1 VYLFVLQVDQ
11 PITPQNKA
19 DIALNKTV
27 SPPFEGNNQNSSTLL
42 VGSEFTFRVCVEVQ
56 GERTNFAE
64 KVVMTDNL
72 PPGLQF
78 VSLSEQPSNRGK
90 SRNVAIQPQVMT
102 CRSREWLV
110 RHAKARFPLNKT
122 HDCPP
127 APEL

>member
-1 VYLFVLQVDQ
+1 LLLLQTDL

-27 SPPFEGNNQNSSTLL
+27 SPAFEGNNQNSSTLL
-42 VGSEFTFRVCVEVQ
+42 VGSEFTFRIRVEVQ

-78 VSLSEQPSNRGK
+78 VSLSEQPSDRGAWWLAPVYSCLCVCAWVVNRAVTTV
-90 SRNVAIQPQVMT
+90 SVLYSVAV
-102 CRSREWLV
+102 
-110 RHAKARFPLNKT
+110 
-122 HDCPP
+122 
-127 APEL
+127 

>member
-1 VYLFVLQVDQ
+1 MSLVVPLLLQTDR

-27 SPPFEGNNQNSSTLL
+27 SPAFEGNNQNSNTLL
-42 VGSEFTFRVCVEVQ
+42 VGSEFTFRVRVEVQ

-78 VSLSEQPSNRGK
+78 VSLSEQPSDRGVWWRLLIMIFVGALG
-90 SRNVAIQPQVMT
+90 S
-102 CRSREWLV
+102 S
-110 RHAKARFPLNKT
+110 ARLLRQYRT
-122 HDCPP
+122 
-127 APEL
+127 

>member
-1 VYLFVLQVDQ
+1 MFLCVLQVDQ

-42 VGSEFTFRVCVEVQ
+42 VGSEFTFRVRVEVQ

-78 VSLSEQPSNRGK
+78 VSLSEQPSDRGK
-90 SRNVAIQPQVMT
+90 SRVCSYSSTSYDLSQQGVACTYCQG
-102 CRSREWLV
+102 
-110 RHAKARFPLNKT
+110 
-122 HDCPP
+122 
-127 APEL
+127 